1 MLIIEVVFFIAQAG
15 LQILIPLL
23 IEENIQKRFMS
34 KFASYTQGQ
43 SWLTHKPFNF

>member
-1 MLIIEVVFFIAQAG
+1 VLLIVVVFFIAQAG